1 MDGFLDPVMGEG
13 YHPNNI
19 PRVWRSC
26 QNLTKDDEMP
36 SASEMIVQ
44 TLEEAGIEYV
54 FGIPGGG
61 TGQIFQ
67 ILETKQDRIKTILV
81 RHEQVAAIMADAYG
95 RAAGKPAAIMGQG
108 LFMGS
113 NATFGIMEAMLS
125 SSPMLVIT
133 DTSDGGAAQRPAN
146 QSGAGEYGSI
156 DLQSIFKSMTKYT
169 TLATSPKEAVLG
181 TQMAIKH
188 AVSGRPGPTTVL
200 MRSAAIGGQV
210 DVESPP
216 FIHNASGFLNTS
228 KPASAPVDIEQ
239 AIQILSESKK
249 PVIIAGNGVHVAGAH
264 SELQELAEQWGIPVA
279 TSYKGKS
286 AISEDHPLALGM
298 VGTYGQ
304 ETANRAVGDAD
315 TVLVIGAL
323 LRSQETVGERPD
335 IFNPNRQRI
344 IQIDI
349 DERNAGWSFPVE
361 LGLIGDA
368 KVILE
373 QLVAASKA
381 ATPDNSGRK
390 EWTDSLPGRRDA
402 GGYHDQ
408 PEMHEDSSPVKPQ
421 RLIAQLQ
428 ATMEPSTIYSLDAG
442 NNRTWMA
449 HLYRAQQANTFYSP
463 GGTAGMGWAL
473 PAAVGLKL
481 VYPNQP
487 VVCVTGDGGY
497 MMTVNAI
504 STAVQYD
511 LPIICVVFNNNSLG
525 MVNDHQPEG
534 HKIASE
540 FHPTNNA
547 TVAEG
552 MGAWGVQ
559 VSDSKDL
566 PDALRAAQAS
576 GKPAV
581 IDVLIDPGPSPDDWR
596 AGAWRAGQT

>member
-1 MDGFLDPVMGEG
+1 
-13 YHPNNI
+13 
-19 PRVWRSC
+19 
-26 QNLTKDDEMP
+26 MP

-54 FGIPGGG
+54 FGIPGGA

-67 ILETKQDRIKTILV
+67 VLETKQDRIKTILV

-113 NATFGIMEAMLS
+113 NAAFGIMEAMLS

-156 DLQSIFKSMTKYT
+156 DLQSIFKAMTKYT
-169 TLATSPKEAVLG
+169 TLATNPKETVLG
-181 TQMAIKH
+181 AQMAIKH
-188 AVSGRPGPTTVL
+188 AVSGRPGPATLL
-200 MRSAAIGGQV
+200 MRSAALSGEV
-210 DVESPP
+210 DLESPP
-216 FIHNASGFLNTS
+216 FIHNAAGFLNTV
-228 KPASAPVDIEQ
+228 KPASAAVDIER
-239 AIQILSESKK
+239 AIQILNESKR
-249 PVIIAGNGVHVAGAH
+249 PVIIAGNGVHVARAH
-264 SELQELAEQWGIPVA
+264 DELQQLAEQWGMPVA

-304 ETANRAVGDAD
+304 EAANKAVGDAD

-335 IFNPNRQRI
+335 IFNPARQRI

-361 LGLIGDA
+361 IGLIGDA
-368 KVILE
+368 KAILE
-373 QLVAASKA
+373 QLVEASKEA
-381 ATPDNSGRK
+381 APGNASNRN
-390 EWTDSLPGRRDA
+390 EWTESMQARRDA
-402 GGYHDQ
+402 AGFHDQ

-428 ATMEPSTIYSLDAG
+428 ATMPANTIYALDAG

-481 VYPNQP
+481 VYPDQP
-487 VVCVTGDGGY
+487 VVCISGDGGY

-511 LPIICVVFNNNSLG
+511 LPIICVVFNNGTLG

-540 FHPTNNA
+540 FYPTNNA

-552 MGAWGVQ
+552 MGAWGIQ
-559 VSDSKDL
+559 INDSKDL

-576 GKPAV
+576 GRTAV
-581 IDVLIDPGPSPDDWR
+581 IDVIIDPGPSPDDWR
-596 AGAWRAGQT
+596 RGAWKAGQT

>member
-1 MDGFLDPVMGEG
+1 
-13 YHPNNI
+13 
-19 PRVWRSC
+19 
-26 QNLTKDDEMP
+26 MP

-44 TLEEAGIEYV
+44 TLEEAGVEYV

-67 ILETKQDRIKTILV
+67 ILETRQDRIKTLLV

-95 RAAGKPAAIMGQG
+95 RASGKPAAIMGQG

-125 SSPMLVIT
+125 SSPMLILT

-200 MRSAAIGGQV
+200 MRSAAISGQV

-216 FIHNASGFLNTS
+216 FIHNASGFLNTA
-228 KPASAPVDIEQ
+228 KPASSPADIQRALE
-239 AIQILSESKK
+239 ILSESRR
-249 PVIIAGNGVHVAGAH
+249 PIIIAGNGVHVAGAH
-264 SELQELAEQWGIPVA
+264 SELQQLAEHWGIPVA

-286 AISEDHPLALGM
+286 AISEDHTLALGM

-304 ETANRAVGDAD
+304 EAANKAVGDAD
-315 TVLVIGAL
+315 TILVVGAL

-335 IFNPNRQRI
+335 IFDPNKQRI

-373 QLVAASKA
+373 QMVEASVTASSDNAARQSWA
-381 ATPDNSGRK
+381 
-390 EWTDSLPGRRDA
+390 DSMPGRRAA

-421 RLIAQLQ
+421 RLVAQLQ
-428 ATMEPSTIYSLDAG
+428 ATMDPSTIYTLDAG

-449 HLYRAQQANTFYSP
+449 HLYRAQHANTFYSP

-487 VVCVTGDGGY
+487 VVAVTGDGGY
-497 MMTVNAI
+497 MMVVNAI

-511 LPIICVVFNNNSLG
+511 LPIICVVFNNNTLG

-559 VSDSKDL
+559 VNDSKDL
-566 PDALRAAQAS
+566 PDALGAALAS

-581 IDVLIDPGPSPDDWR
+581 VDVLIDPSPSPDDWR

>member
-1 MDGFLDPVMGEG
+1 
-13 YHPNNI
+13 
-19 PRVWRSC
+19 
-26 QNLTKDDEMP
+26 MP

-67 ILETKQDRIKTILV
+67 ILETKQDRIRTLLV
-81 RHEQVAAIMADAYG
+81 RHEQIAAIMADAYG
-95 RAAGKPAAIMGQG
+95 RASGKPAAIMGQG

-125 SSPMLVIT
+125 SSPMLILT
-133 DTSDGGAAQRPAN
+133 DTSDSGAAQRPAN

-216 FIHNASGFLNTS
+216 FIHNAAGFLNTA
-228 KPASAPVDIEQ
+228 KPASAPVDIQKALE
-239 AIQILSESKK
+239 ILSESRR

-264 SELQELAEQWGIPVA
+264 SALQQLAEKLTIPVA

-304 ETANRAVGDAD
+304 ETANRAVGDSD
-315 TVLVIGAL
+315 TILVVGAL

-335 IFNPNRQRI
+335 IFDPNKQRI

-373 QLVAASKA
+373 QMVEASNVASL
-381 ATPDNSGRK
+381 DNSKRQP
-390 EWTDSLPGRRDA
+390 WADSMPSRREA

-408 PEMHEDSSPVKPQ
+408 PEMHEESSPVKPQ

-428 ATMEPSTIYSLDAG
+428 ATMDPSTIYTLDAG

-449 HLYRAQQANTFYSP
+449 HLYRAQTANTFYSP

-481 VYPNQP
+481 VYPDQP
-487 VVCVTGDGGY
+487 VVAVTGDGGY
-497 MMTVNAI
+497 MMVVNAI
-504 STAVQYD
+504 STAVQYE
-511 LPIICVVFNNNSLG
+511 LPIICVVFNNNTLG

-559 VSDSKDL
+559 VNDSKDI
-566 PDALRAAQAS
+566 PDALREAQAS

-581 IDVLIDPGPSPDDWR
+581 IDVIVDPDPSPDNWR

>member
-1 MDGFLDPVMGEG
+1 
-13 YHPNNI
+13 
-19 PRVWRSC
+19 
-26 QNLTKDDEMP
+26 MP

-67 ILETKQDRIKTILV
+67 ILETKQDQIRTLLV

-95 RAAGKPAAIMGQG
+95 RASGKPAAIMGQG

-125 SSPMLVIT
+125 SSPMLILT
-133 DTSDGGAAQRPAN
+133 DTSDSGAAQRPAN

-188 AVSGRPGPTTVL
+188 AVSGRPGPSTVL

-216 FIHNASGFLNTS
+216 FIHNASGFLNTA
-228 KPASAPVDIEQ
+228 KPASAPVDIQKALE
-239 AIQILSESKK
+239 ILSESRR

-264 SELQELAEQWGIPVA
+264 SALQQLAEKLAIPVA

-304 ETANRAVGDAD
+304 ETANRAVGDSD
-315 TVLVIGAL
+315 TILVVGAL

-335 IFNPNRQRI
+335 IFDPNKQRI

-373 QLVAASKA
+373 QMVEASNVASL
-381 ATPDNSGRK
+381 DNSKRQP
-390 EWTDSLPGRRDA
+390 WADSMPGRREA

-408 PEMHEDSSPVKPQ
+408 PEMHEESSPVKPQ

-428 ATMEPSTIYSLDAG
+428 ATMDPSTIYTLDAG

-449 HLYRAQQANTFYSP
+449 HLYRAQTANTFYSP

-481 VYPNQP
+481 VYPDQP
-487 VVCVTGDGGY
+487 VVAVTGDGGY
-497 MMTVNAI
+497 MMVVNAI

-511 LPIICVVFNNNSLG
+511 LPIICVVFNNNTLG

-559 VSDSKDL
+559 VDDSKDL

-581 IDVLIDPGPSPDDWR
+581 IDVIIDPDPSPDNWR

>member
-1 MDGFLDPVMGEG
+1 
-13 YHPNNI
+13 
-19 PRVWRSC
+19 
-26 QNLTKDDEMP
+26 MP

-67 ILETKQDRIKTILV
+67 ILETKQDRIRTLLV

-95 RAAGKPAAIMGQG
+95 RASGKPAAIMGQG

-125 SSPMLVIT
+125 SSPMLILT
-133 DTSDGGAAQRPAN
+133 DTSDSGAAQRPAN

-216 FIHNASGFLNTS
+216 FIHNAAGFLNTA
-228 KPASAPVDIEQ
+228 KPASAPVDIQKALE
-239 AIQILSESKK
+239 ILSESRR

-264 SELQELAEQWGIPVA
+264 SALQQLAEKLAIPVA

-304 ETANRAVGDAD
+304 ETANRAVGDSD
-315 TVLVIGAL
+315 TILVVGAL

-335 IFNPNRQRI
+335 IFDPNKQRI

-373 QLVAASKA
+373 QMVEASNVASL
-381 ATPDNSGRK
+381 DNSKRQP
-390 EWTDSLPGRRDA
+390 WADSMPSRREA

-408 PEMHEDSSPVKPQ
+408 PEMHEESSPVKPQ

-428 ATMEPSTIYSLDAG
+428 ATMDPSTIYTLDAG

-449 HLYRAQQANTFYSP
+449 HLYRAQTANTFYSP

-481 VYPNQP
+481 VYPDQP
-487 VVCVTGDGGY
+487 VVAVTGDGGY
-497 MMTVNAI
+497 MMVVNAI

-511 LPIICVVFNNNSLG
+511 LPIICVVFNNNTLG

-559 VSDSKDL
+559 VNDSKDI

-581 IDVLIDPGPSPDDWR
+581 IDVIVDPDPSPDNWR

>member
-1 MDGFLDPVMGEG
+1 
-13 YHPNNI
+13 
-19 PRVWRSC
+19 
-26 QNLTKDDEMP
+26 MP

-44 TLEEAGIEYV
+44 TLEEAGVEYV

-67 ILETKQDRIKTILV
+67 ILETKQDRIKTLLV

-95 RAAGKPAAIMGQG
+95 RASGKPAAIMGQG

-125 SSPMLVIT
+125 SSPMLILT

-200 MRSAAIGGQV
+200 MRSAAISGQV

-216 FIHNASGFLNTS
+216 FIHNASGFLNTA
-228 KPASAPVDIEQ
+228 KPASAPVDIQRAVE
-239 AIQILSESKK
+239 ILSESRR
-249 PVIIAGNGVHVAGAH
+249 PVIIAGNGVHVARAH
-264 SELQELAEQWGIPVA
+264 SELQQLAEQWGIPVA

-304 ETANRAVGDAD
+304 ETANKAVGDAD
-315 TVLVIGAL
+315 TVLVVGAL

-335 IFNPNRQRI
+335 IFDPNKQRI

-373 QLVAASKA
+373 QMVEASDVAAS
-381 ATPDNSGRK
+381 DNSGRQA
-390 EWTDSLPGRRDA
+390 WTDSMPGRRET

-421 RLIAQLQ
+421 RLISQLQ
-428 ATMEPSTIYSLDAG
+428 ANMDPSTIYTLDAG

-487 VVCVTGDGGY
+487 VVAVTGDGGY
-497 MMTVNAI
+497 MMVVNAI

-511 LPIICVVFNNNSLG
+511 LPIICVVFNNNTLG

-559 VSDSKDL
+559 VNDSKDL

-581 IDVLIDPGPSPDDWR
+581 VDVLIDPGPSPDDWR

>member
-1 MDGFLDPVMGEG
+1 
-13 YHPNNI
+13 
-19 PRVWRSC
+19 
-26 QNLTKDDEMP
+26 MP

-44 TLEEAGIEYV
+44 TLEEAGVEYV

-67 ILETKQDRIKTILV
+67 ILETKQDRIKTLLV

-95 RAAGKPAAIMGQG
+95 RASGKPAAIMGQG

-125 SSPMLVIT
+125 SSPMLILT

-200 MRSAAIGGQV
+200 MRSAAISGQV

-216 FIHNASGFLNTS
+216 FIHNASGFLNTA
-228 KPASAPVDIEQ
+228 KPASAPVDIQ
-239 AIQILSESKK
+239 RAVKILSESRR
-249 PVIIAGNGVHVAGAH
+249 PVIIAGNGVHVARAH
-264 SELQELAEQWGIPVA
+264 SELQQLAEQWGIPVA

-304 ETANRAVGDAD
+304 ETANKAVGDAD
-315 TVLVIGAL
+315 TVLVVGAL

-335 IFNPNRQRI
+335 IFDPNKQRI

-373 QLVAASKA
+373 QMVEASDMAA
-381 ATPDNSGRK
+381 PDNSGRQM
-390 EWTDSLPGRRDA
+390 WTDSMPVRRET

-408 PEMHEDSSPVKPQ
+408 PEMHEDSSPIKPQ

-428 ATMEPSTIYSLDAG
+428 ATMDPSTIYTLDAG

-487 VVCVTGDGGY
+487 VVAVTGDGGY
-497 MMTVNAI
+497 MMVVNAI

-511 LPIICVVFNNNSLG
+511 LPIICVVFNNNTLG

-559 VSDSKDL
+559 VNDSKDL

-581 IDVLIDPGPSPDDWR
+581 VDVLIDPGPSPDDWR

>member
-1 MDGFLDPVMGEG
+1 
-13 YHPNNI
+13 
-19 PRVWRSC
+19 
-26 QNLTKDDEMP
+26 MP

-95 RAAGKPAAIMGQG
+95 RATGRPAAIMGQG

-133 DTSDGGAAQRPAN
+133 DTSDGGVAFHAAN

-156 DLQSIFKSMTKYT
+156 DLQSIFKAMTKYT

-210 DVESPP
+210 DMESPP

-540 FHPTNNA
+540 FYPTNNA
-547 TVAEG
+547 VVAEG

-596 AGAWRAGQT
+596 AGAWRPGQT

>member
-1 MDGFLDPVMGEG
+1 
-13 YHPNNI
+13 
-19 PRVWRSC
+19 
-26 QNLTKDDEMP
+26 MP
-36 SASEMIVQ
+36 LASEMIVQ
-44 TLEEAGIEYV
+44 TLEEAGVEYV

-67 ILETKQDRIKTILV
+67 ILETKQDRIKTLLV

-95 RAAGKPAAIMGQG
+95 RASGKPAAIMGQG

-125 SSPMLVIT
+125 SSPMLILT

-200 MRSAAIGGQV
+200 MRSAAISGQV

-216 FIHNASGFLNTS
+216 FIHNASGFLNTA
-228 KPASAPVDIEQ
+228 KPASAPVDIQ
-239 AIQILSESKK
+239 RAVKILNESRR
-249 PVIIAGNGVHVAGAH
+249 PVIIAGNGVHVARAH
-264 SELQELAEQWGIPVA
+264 SELQQLAEQWGIPVA

-304 ETANRAVGDAD
+304 ETANKAVGDAD
-315 TVLVIGAL
+315 TVLVVGAL

-335 IFNPNRQRI
+335 IFDPNKQRI

-373 QLVAASKA
+373 QMVEASDMAA
-381 ATPDNSGRK
+381 PDNSGRQV
-390 EWTDSLPGRRDA
+390 WTDSMPVRRET

-408 PEMHEDSSPVKPQ
+408 PEMHEDSSPIKPQ

-428 ATMEPSTIYSLDAG
+428 ATMDPSTIYTLDAG

-487 VVCVTGDGGY
+487 VVAVTGDGGY
-497 MMTVNAI
+497 MMVVNAI

-511 LPIICVVFNNNSLG
+511 LPIICVVFNNNTLG

-559 VSDSKDL
+559 VNDSKDL

-581 IDVLIDPGPSPDDWR
+581 VDVLIDPGTSPDDWR

>member
-1 MDGFLDPVMGEG
+1 
-13 YHPNNI
+13 
-19 PRVWRSC
+19 
-26 QNLTKDDEMP
+26 MP

-67 ILETKQDRIKTILV
+67 ILETKQDRIRTLLV

-95 RAAGKPAAIMGQG
+95 RASGKPAAIMGQG

-125 SSPMLVIT
+125 SSPMLILT
-133 DTSDGGAAQRPAN
+133 DTSDSGAAQRPAN

-216 FIHNASGFLNTS
+216 FIHNAAGFLNTA
-228 KPASAPVDIEQ
+228 KPASAPVDIQKALE
-239 AIQILSESKK
+239 ILSESRR

-264 SELQELAEQWGIPVA
+264 SALQQLAEKLAIPVA

-304 ETANRAVGDAD
+304 ETANRAVGDSD
-315 TVLVIGAL
+315 TILVVGAL

-335 IFNPNRQRI
+335 IFDPNKQRI

-373 QLVAASKA
+373 QMVEASNVASL
-381 ATPDNSGRK
+381 DNSKRQP
-390 EWTDSLPGRRDA
+390 WADSMPSRREA

-408 PEMHEDSSPVKPQ
+408 PEMHEESSPVKPQ
-421 RLIAQLQ
+421 RLISQLQ
-428 ATMEPSTIYSLDAG
+428 ATMDPSTIYTLDAG

-449 HLYRAQQANTFYSP
+449 HLYRAQTANTFYSP

-481 VYPNQP
+481 VYPDQP
-487 VVCVTGDGGY
+487 VVAVTGDGGY
-497 MMTVNAI
+497 MMVVNAI
-504 STAVQYD
+504 STAVQYE
-511 LPIICVVFNNNSLG
+511 LPIICVVFNNNTLG

-559 VSDSKDL
+559 VNDSKDI

-581 IDVLIDPGPSPDDWR
+581 IDVIVDPDPSPDNWR

>member
-1 MDGFLDPVMGEG
+1 
-13 YHPNNI
+13 
-19 PRVWRSC
+19 
-26 QNLTKDDEMP
+26 MP

-67 ILETKQDRIKTILV
+67 ILETKQDRIRTLLV
-81 RHEQVAAIMADAYG
+81 RHEQIAAIMADAYG
-95 RAAGKPAAIMGQG
+95 RASGKPAAIMGQG

-125 SSPMLVIT
+125 SSPMLILT
-133 DTSDGGAAQRPAN
+133 DTSDSGAAQRPAN

-216 FIHNASGFLNTS
+216 FIHNAAGFLNTA
-228 KPASAPVDIEQ
+228 KPASAPVDIQKALE
-239 AIQILSESKK
+239 ILSESQR

-264 SELQELAEQWGIPVA
+264 SALQQLAEKLAIPVA

-304 ETANRAVGDAD
+304 ETANRAVGDSD
-315 TVLVIGAL
+315 TILVVGAL

-335 IFNPNRQRI
+335 IFDPNKQRI

-373 QLVAASKA
+373 QMVEASNVASL
-381 ATPDNSGRK
+381 DNSKRQP
-390 EWTDSLPGRRDA
+390 WADSMPSRREA

-408 PEMHEDSSPVKPQ
+408 PEMHEESSPVKPQ

-428 ATMEPSTIYSLDAG
+428 ATMDPSTIYTLDAG

-449 HLYRAQQANTFYSP
+449 HLYRAQTANTFYSP

-481 VYPNQP
+481 VYPDQP
-487 VVCVTGDGGY
+487 VVAVTGDGGY
-497 MMTVNAI
+497 MMVVNAI
-504 STAVQYD
+504 STAVQYE
-511 LPIICVVFNNNSLG
+511 LPIICVVFNNNTLG

-559 VSDSKDL
+559 VNDSKDI

-581 IDVLIDPGPSPDDWR
+581 IDVIVDPDPSPDNWR
-596 AGAWRAGQT
+596 CLLYTSDAADE

>member
-1 MDGFLDPVMGEG
+1 
-13 YHPNNI
+13 
-19 PRVWRSC
+19 
-26 QNLTKDDEMP
+26 MP

-67 ILETKQDRIKTILV
+67 VLETKQDRIKTLLV

-95 RAAGKPAAIMGQG
+95 RASGKPAAIMGQG

-125 SSPMLVIT
+125 SSPMLILT
-133 DTSDGGAAQRPAN
+133 DTSDSGAAQRPAN

-188 AVSGRPGPTTVL
+188 AMSGRPGPTTVL

-216 FIHNASGFLNTS
+216 FIHNAAGFLNTA
-228 KPASAPVDIEQ
+228 KPASAPVDIQKALE
-239 AIQILSESKK
+239 ILSESQR

-264 SELQELAEQWGIPVA
+264 SALQQIAEKLAIPVA

-304 ETANRAVGDAD
+304 ETANRAVGDSD
-315 TVLVIGAL
+315 TILVVGAL

-335 IFNPNRQRI
+335 IFDPNKQRI

-373 QLVAASKA
+373 QMVEASNVASL
-381 ATPDNSGRK
+381 DNSKRQP
-390 EWTDSLPGRRDA
+390 WADSMPSRREA

-408 PEMHEDSSPVKPQ
+408 PEMHEESSPVKPQ

-428 ATMEPSTIYSLDAG
+428 ATMDPSTIYTLDAG

-449 HLYRAQQANTFYSP
+449 HLYRAQTANTIYSH

-481 VYPNQP
+481 VYPDQP
-487 VVCVTGDGGY
+487 VVAVTGDGGY
-497 MMTVNAI
+497 MMVVNAI
-504 STAVQYD
+504 STAVQYE
-511 LPIICVVFNNNSLG
+511 LPIICVVFNNNTLG

-559 VSDSKDL
+559 VNDSKDI

-581 IDVLIDPGPSPDDWR
+581 IDVIVDPDPSPDNWR

>member
-1 MDGFLDPVMGEG
+1 
-13 YHPNNI
+13 
-19 PRVWRSC
+19 
-26 QNLTKDDEMP
+26 MP

-67 ILETKQDRIKTILV
+67 ILETKQDRIRTLLV

-95 RAAGKPAAIMGQG
+95 RASGKPAAIMGQG

-125 SSPMLVIT
+125 SSPMLILT
-133 DTSDGGAAQRPAN
+133 DTSDSGAAQRPAN

-216 FIHNASGFLNTS
+216 FIHNAAGFLNTA
-228 KPASAPVDIEQ
+228 KPASAPVDIQKALE
-239 AIQILSESKK
+239 ILSESRR

-264 SELQELAEQWGIPVA
+264 SALQQLAEKLAIPVA

-304 ETANRAVGDAD
+304 ETANRAVGDSD
-315 TVLVIGAL
+315 TILVVGAL

-335 IFNPNRQRI
+335 IFDPNKQRI

-373 QLVAASKA
+373 QMVEASNVASL
-381 ATPDNSGRK
+381 DNSKRQP
-390 EWTDSLPGRRDA
+390 WADSMPSRREA

-408 PEMHEDSSPVKPQ
+408 PEMHDESSPVKPQ

-428 ATMEPSTIYSLDAG
+428 ATMDPSTIYTLDAG

-449 HLYRAQQANTFYSP
+449 HLYRAQTANTFYSP

-481 VYPNQP
+481 VYPDQP
-487 VVCVTGDGGY
+487 VVAVTGDGGY
-497 MMTVNAI
+497 MMVVNAI
-504 STAVQYD
+504 STAVQYE
-511 LPIICVVFNNNSLG
+511 LPIICVVFNNNTLG

-559 VSDSKDL
+559 VNDSKDI

-581 IDVLIDPGPSPDDWR
+581 IDVIVDPDPSPDNWR

>member
-1 MDGFLDPVMGEG
+1 
-13 YHPNNI
+13 
-19 PRVWRSC
+19 
-26 QNLTKDDEMP
+26 MP

-113 NATFGIMEAMLS
+113 NAAFGIMEAMLS

-156 DLQSIFKSMTKYT
+156 DLQSMFKAMTKYT
-169 TLATSPKEAVLG
+169 TLATNPKEAVLG
-181 TQMAIKH
+181 AQMAIKH
-188 AVSGRPGPTTVL
+188 AVSGRPGPATLL
-200 MRSAAIGGQV
+200 MRSAAISGEV

-216 FIHNASGFLNTS
+216 FIHNAAGFLNTV
-228 KPASAPVDIEQ
+228 KPASAAVDIER
-239 AIQILSESKK
+239 AIQILNESKR
-249 PVIIAGNGVHVAGAH
+249 PVIIAGNGVHVARAH
-264 SELQELAEQWGIPVA
+264 DELQQLAEQWGMPVA

-286 AISEDHPLALGM
+286 AISEDHPLSLGM

-304 ETANRAVGDAD
+304 EAANKAVGDAD

-335 IFNPNRQRI
+335 IFNPARQRI

-361 LGLIGDA
+361 IGLIGDA
-368 KVILE
+368 KAILE
-373 QLVAASKA
+373 QLVEASKA
-381 ATPDNSGRK
+381 AAPGNASNRS
-390 EWTDSLPGRRDA
+390 EWTESMQTRRDA
-402 GGYHDQ
+402 AGFHDQ

-428 ATMEPSTIYSLDAG
+428 ATMSADTIYALDAG

-481 VYPNQP
+481 VYPDQP
-487 VVCVTGDGGY
+487 VVCISGDGGY

-511 LPIICVVFNNNSLG
+511 LPIICVVFNNGTLG
-525 MVNDHQPEG
+525 MVNDHQPVG

-540 FHPTNNA
+540 FYPTNNA
-547 TVAEG
+547 AVAEG
-552 MGAWGVQ
+552 MGAWGIQ
-559 VSDSKDL
+559 INDSKDL

-576 GKPAV
+576 GRTAV
-581 IDVLIDPGPSPDDWR
+581 IDVIIDPGPSPDDWR

>member
-1 MDGFLDPVMGEG
+1 
-13 YHPNNI
+13 
-19 PRVWRSC
+19 
-26 QNLTKDDEMP
+26 MP

-67 ILETKQDRIKTILV
+67 ILESKKDRIKTLLV

-95 RAAGKPAAIMGQG
+95 RASGKPAAIMGQG

-125 SSPMLVIT
+125 SSPMVVIT

-200 MRSAAIGGQV
+200 MRSAAISGQV

-216 FIHNASGFLNTS
+216 FIHNAAGFLNTV
-228 KPASAPVDIEQ
+228 KPASAPVDIQRALE
-239 AIQILSESKK
+239 ILSQSHR
-249 PVIIAGNGVHVAGAH
+249 PVIIAGNGVHVARAYTQ
-264 SELQELAEQWGIPVA
+264 LQELAEQWGIPVA

-286 AISEDHPLALGM
+286 TISEDHPLALGM

-304 ETANRAVGDAD
+304 EVANKAVGDAD

-335 IFNPNRQRI
+335 IFDPNRQRI

-373 QLVAASKA
+373 QMVEATKA
-381 ATPDNSGRK
+381 AMPDNSGRK
-390 EWTDSLPGRRDA
+390 EWTDSMAGRRDA

-408 PEMHEDSSPVKPQ
+408 PEMHVDSSPVKPQ

-428 ATMEPSTIYSLDAG
+428 ATMDPSTIYALDAG

-449 HLYRAQQANTFYSP
+449 NLYRAQQTNTFYSP

-481 VYPNQP
+481 VYPDRP
-487 VVCVTGDGGY
+487 VVAVTGDGGY
-497 MMTVNAI
+497 MMVVNAI

-511 LPIICVVFNNNSLG
+511 LPIICVVFNNGTLG

-540 FHPTNNA
+540 FYPTNNA
-547 TVAEG
+547 TIAEG

-559 VSDSKDL
+559 IDDSKDL

-576 GKPAV
+576 GRPAV
-581 IDVLIDPGPSPDDWR
+581 IDVIIDPGPSPDDWR